1 MPSSSVSTTAS
12 IKKKI
17 ESRLN
22 SPRNL
27 LEYSYDKWLPYVGE
41 DVIPSDGTI
50 EVNTMAR
57 AATKTITEASM
68 ETAAEFEEW
77 LHAVSDAWVSPTH
90 RSIASSR
97 LTPDQAAVQG
107 G

>member
-12 IKKKI
+12 VKKNV

-22 SPRNL
+22 RLRNL
-27 LEYSYDKWLPYVGE
+27 LEYSYDRWLPHLGE
-41 DVIPSDGTI
+41 DVTPSDGTV
-50 EVNTMAR
+50 EVHAMAQ
-57 AATKTITEASM
+57 AATRTIIEASM

-77 LHAVSDAWVSPTH
+77 LHAVSEAWVSPTH
-90 RSIASSR
+90 QSIASSR